1 MPIPAALKVVLIP
14 ETDTSTIFVP
24 GFGPSVSVLCALPL
38 ASVVVPSVVNRPLS
52 FPLPAVTVNATR
64 ASGKGLPY

>member
-14 ETDTSTIFVP
+14 ETDASTIFVP

-38 ASVVVPSVVNRPLS
+38 ASVVAVPPLNRPLRPPS
-52 FPLPAVTVNATR
+52 PIVTVNAT
-64 ASGKGLPY
+64 